1 MKCTGG
7 LNGQFLLFLPG
18 CTSNEMLQNPE
29 TAKITTALGVSTQVQ
44 LGGSGVQAG
53 TSVQADATH
62 SGSTHQSSQAV
73 Q

>member
-1 MKCTGG
+1 MKGKGG
-7 LNGQFLLFLPG
+7 LNELFLLFLLG
-18 CTSNEMLQNPE
+18 CTSNETTQNPE
-29 TAKITTALGVSTQVQ
+29 IVKITTDLGVSTQVQ
-44 LGGSGVQAG
+44 LGGSGVQAD